1 MHTLLLTA
9 ALDDRAGA
17 GQIGSRIGLQA
28 EALTFDETTD
38 IDQLITAEHD
48 LASLACVLVDEASFY
63 LQIRSGSW
71 PRSWIG

>member
-9 ALDDRAGA
+9 ALDDGAEA

-28 EALTFDETTD
+28 EALTFDETAD

-48 LASLACVLVDEASFY
+48 RASLACA
-63 LQIRSGSW
+63 G
-71 PRSWIG
+71 